1 MSYRGKL
8 LSMSG
13 SVSVYVFVSVSASVL
28 CPCLCLS
35 VSVSVSVRSQEQEWR
50 AGAGGEWQE
59 GQACPNN
66 KFSSQTK
73 CFQSNKLVPLKCLS
87 VGWLVGSL
95 VGWLVGWLAGWL
107 PGLLT
112 FGPCTCSAGPRT
124 CHLWAKF

>member
-1 MSYRGKL
+1 MSYKGKL

-35 VSVSVSVRSQEQEWR
+35 VSVSVSVWSQEQEWR

-59 GQACPNN
+59 GQACPNT

-73 CFQSNKLVPLKCLS
+73 CFQSNKRVPLKCLS

-95 VGWLVGWLAGWL
+95 VGWLVGLLAGWL
-107 PGLLT
+107 VAWVAHVWAVHL
-112 FGPCTCSAGPRT
+112 FGRT
-124 CHLWAKF
+124 ANLSSMG

>member
-1 MSYRGKL
+1 MSYKGKL

-35 VSVSVSVRSQEQEWR
+35 VSVSVSVWSQEQEWR

-59 GQACPNN
+59 GQACRNN

-73 CFQSNKLVPLKCLS
+73 CFLSNKLVPLCCGVS
-87 VGWLVGSL
+87 QGSDTTSSFVIGFEDL
-95 VGWLVGWLAGWL
+95 CAGH
-107 PGLLT
+107 
-112 FGPCTCSAGPRT
+112 AGDRIIAIIIAQATP
-124 CHLWAKF
+124 